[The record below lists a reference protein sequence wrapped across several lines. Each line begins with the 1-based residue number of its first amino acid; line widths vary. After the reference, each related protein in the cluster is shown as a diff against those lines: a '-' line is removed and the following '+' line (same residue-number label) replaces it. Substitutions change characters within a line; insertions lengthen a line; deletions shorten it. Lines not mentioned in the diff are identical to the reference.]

1 MLQKLPGFRPLT
13 QHGEFTPPPPPPSS
27 KSAKPICYSRFIR
40 SADEKFFTAVFHE
53 KKLNKARGRRKKDET
68 FCVSGLFFNSHFIF
82 ISLLGEIVNS
92 AVVHSGPK

>member
-40 SADEKFFTAVFHE
+40 SADEKFFAAVFHYRGG
-53 KKLNKARGRRKKDET
+53 KKMKHFVFLVYFLIAT
-68 FCVSGLFFNSHFIF
+68 LFS
-82 ISLLGEIVNS
+82 SLFWVKL
-92 AVVHSGPK
+92 